1 MAKKKTSTSS
11 STYTAATADRHVL
24 YGLSVQN
31 VEAEIDFIDQTY
43 KALRGQ
49 HATTLREDFC
59 GTANTCCEWVRRRK
73 TNIAVAVDLDTATL
87 DWAREHNLPKL
98 SPSQRDRLTLLE
110 RDVRDTGPKGKRV
123 DCVLAMNFSY
133 WIFRT
138 RDDLRAYFASVRA
151 DLAPGG
157 LFCLDFYGGY
167 ESMKETV
174 EKRPLK
180 GFTYVWDQSS
190 FDPISSTMQC
200 YIHFRFPDGSK
211 MNKAFSYEWRV
222 WTLPEIRE
230 LLAEAGY
237 RTSTVYWEGEDDKGE
252 GTGEYEP
259 REVGDADPAFI
270 CYIVAEK

>member
-1 MAKKKTSTSS
+1 MAKKKTT
-11 STYTAATADRHVL
+11 TKARYTASTADRHVL
-24 YGLSVQN
+24 YELSVQN
-31 VEAEIDFIDQTY
+31 VEAEIDFVDQTY

-49 HATTLREDFC
+49 HAQSLREDFC
-59 GTANTCCEWVRRRK
+59 GTANTSCEWIRRRR
-73 TNIAVAVDLDTATL
+73 TNSAVAIDLDRPTL
-87 DWAREHNLPKL
+87 DWAREHNVPKL
-98 SPSQRDRLTLLE
+98 TPTQRERLTLLE
-110 RDVRDTGPKGKRV
+110 KDVRDPGPKGRKA

-138 RDDLRAYFASVRA
+138 RDDLRGYFKSVL
-151 DLAPGG
+151 DSLSPGG
-157 LFCLDFYGGY
+157 LFFLDFYGGY
-167 ESMKETV
+167 ESMKETT

-180 GFTYVWDQSS
+180 GFTYVWDQAS

-230 LLAEAGY
+230 ILGEAGF
-237 RTSTVYWEGEDDKGE
+237 RTSTVFWEGEDEDGE
-252 GTGEYEP
+252 GNGEYEP